1 MKKRILLGITSG
13 IAIYKVL
20 DLCSRLVK
28 ADYELEII
36 MTENATKMVSPLVFE
51 TIGRCKVHKDM
62 FHNGHHEEVE
72 HIELGKRAD
81 LFIIAPTTVNTLAKI
96 AHGIGDNL
104 LTSTVLAYDKPIILA
119 LSANTNM
126 IENPATLENIET
138 LRSRGFNFIEPNSGL
153 LACNTVGRGRLAEPS
168 EIFETIED
176 YFIPKDLNGKR
187 ILVTAGPTKEDIDP
201 VRFISNRSSGK
212 MGFAIA
218 KKAYQRGAE
227 VVLIYGNTILEPPIV
242 PKNIKI
248 SNNEELKDEIE
259 KHFDNVDSIIMA
271 AAPCDFKVENYSVEK
286 IKTKDK
292 LTLNLIE
299 NEDILKYFG
308 NKKGHQKIIGFAA
321 ETFDVLEN
329 AKKKLISKNCD
340 FIIAND
346 VSSKDSGFDVDY
358 NRVSIVSKEE
368 IIDYPLLSK
377 KEVADKV
384 LDLLL

>member
-227 VVLIYGNTILEPPIV
+227 VVLIYGNTILEPPIG

-259 KHFDNVDSIIMA
+259 KHFGNVDSIIMA